1 MADSSERQTSLS
13 RRDFVKAVGTTA
25 AGAAAV
31 AAGGLAASQEASA
44 PERPGPDDTIR
55 FGWIGCGGRGS
66 GLMGVVLNLKEQ
78 GHKVDIVA
86 VCDIYRP
93 RLAAAAERTGGK
105 PYDDH
110 RELLADPNVD
120 AVCVATPDHHHAP
133 QAIDAM
139 EAGKDVYCEKPLTH
153 WRQLALA
160 KALAQTASRTRRV
173 LQLGTQTMAD
183 GIWPQAAQLVK
194 DGAIGKPIHAQTGYF
209 RCGDWGERMPVPD
222 PNAQP
227 GPDLNWKAFLGDSPR
242 RPFSVSR
249 FFQWRMYWDYA
260 GGPATDL
267 FPHPYTPIHQILGV
281 TFPSS
286 VSASGGKLHYNG
298 DREVPDTFNM
308 LIDYPEG
315 VSVTLMCTLANAEG
329 IAPIIRGTEATLT
342 FGGPGIILKPASGQ
356 GEMQEIPRAPGGDVA
371 EHWLNFLACIRSGEP
386 PYSDAERGYQVQT
399 AMNMGI
405 LSLRER
411 KLVRFDA
418 EHERIVL

>member
-1 MADSSERQTSLS
+1 MSDSREQETPLS
-13 RRDFVKAVGTTA
+13 RRDFVKVVGTTT
-25 AGAAAV
+25 AGAAAI
-31 AAGGLAASQEASA
+31 AAGGLVASQES
-44 PERPGPDDTIR
+44 PSPQRPGPDDIIR

-66 GLMGVVLNLKEQ
+66 SLMGVLLKLKEQ

-93 RLAAAAERTGGK
+93 RLNAVAERTGGK

-110 RELLADPNVD
+110 RALLADPNVD

-153 WRQLALA
+153 WRQFKLA
-160 KALAQTASRTRRV
+160 KALAETAARTGRV

-183 GIWPQAAQLVK
+183 GIWRQAAELVK

-209 RCGDWGERMPVPD
+209 RCGDWGERMSVPD
-222 PNAQP
+222 PDATA

-281 TFPSS
+281 TFPST

-329 IAPIIRGTEATLT
+329 IAPIVRGTEAALT

-356 GEMQEIPRAPGGDVA
+356 GDVREIPRAAGGNIA
-371 EHWLNFLACIRSGEP
+371 EHWLNFLACIRTGDQ
-386 PYSDAERGYQVQT
+386 PYSDVERGYQVQT

-418 EHERIVL
+418 EQERIVL